1 MRAPTNK
8 LQKLLQ
14 LFPKSLS
21 HLKLWLIPFI
31 DIHLNTWRP
40 NDQTVPLWNTSK
52 SKSKYRYVGKIV
64 WDITPTFSTQARS
77 IRRIF
82 VYIFFFH
89 CLQFFRNDSTIFS
102 ATQRCNVEQCC
113 KHSKQYR
120 SNVATLCCAKNR
132 RCNSSRSNKKS
143 KQWGS
148 MTNHTKRPVRVEI
161 N

>member
-14 LFPKSLS
+14 LFPKTLS

-40 NDQTVPLWNTSK
+40 NDQTVPLWNT
-52 SKSKYRYVGKIV
+52 
-64 WDITPTFSTQARS
+64 FSRQARS

-120 SNVATLCCAKNR
+120 SNVAKLCCAKNR
-132 RCNSSRSNKKS
+132 RCNSSKKS
-143 KQWGS
+143 KLWGS